1 MARIR
6 NLKPEFWT
14 DGNIVQLSFA
24 ARLFYQGTWN
34 FALCDRG
41 HLPDDPMELKLKI
54 LPADDVDP
62 AALVAE
68 LIKFGR
74 LVRETAPDGRRYLRI
89 ARLADHNKVDPRWS
103 PRCPYC
109 AAESVSSDETR
120 QSSPKLP
127 DTPVSHTE
135 PPRNSPQEGKGR
147 EGKVREGKKDTSS
160 ELAPRA
166 PDTTPDRPEI
176 ERLCTHLADLVE
188 ANGSKRPAVTQ
199 KWRDAVR
206 LMLDRDK
213 RTEEQIRGAID
224 WCQADEFWRRNVMSM
239 PKLREQYDRLRLQ
252 AGTQRV
258 RAAPKPS
265 TTDQRV
271 AQAQA
276 AAGNGQVRTL
286 AQIFERT
293 GHRPHTIPGEIA

>member
-62 AALVAE
+62 AALVEE
-68 LIKFGR
+68 LVTFGR
-74 LVRETAPDGRRYLRI
+74 LVRGSAPDGRRYLRI

-109 AAESVSSDETR
+109 AAESVSSGESR
-120 QSSPKLP
+120 PASPKLP
-127 DTPVSHTE
+127 DTPVSHTV

-147 EGKVREGKKDTSS
+147 EGKGKKNNNTS
-160 ELAPRA
+160 AKPPRDETPR
-166 PDTTPDRPEI
+166 PDV
-176 ERLCTHLADLVE
+176 ERICDHLADRIA
-188 ANGSKRPAVTQ
+188 ANGSKRPAVT
-199 KWRDAVR
+199 KAWRDAAR
-206 LMLDRDK
+206 LMLDRDG
-213 RTEEQIRGAID
+213 RTEEQILAAID
-224 WCQADEFWRRNVMSM
+224 WCQGHEFWRSNILGL
-239 PKLREQYDRLRLQ
+239 PKLRDKYDQLRLQ
-252 AGTQRV
+252 ATRSSPGASVVPIDRRQQATNELFD
-258 RAAPKPS
+258 RAMERARARDAQEAP
-265 TTDQRV
+265 R
-271 AQAQA
+271 
-276 AAGNGQVRTL
+276 
-286 AQIFERT
+286 
-293 GHRPHTIPGEIA
+293 

>member
-62 AALVAE
+62 AALVEE
-68 LIKFGR
+68 LVTFGR
-74 LVRETAPDGRRYLRI
+74 LVRGTAPDGRRYLRI

-109 AAESVSSDETR
+109 AAESGSSSESR
-120 QSSPKLP
+120 PASPKLP
-127 DTPVSHTE
+127 DTPASHTE

-147 EGKVREGKKDTSS
+147 EGKVGEGKKDISP
-160 ELAPRA
+160 ELAPRD
-166 PDTTPDRPEI
+166 PDLSQSDRPEI
-176 ERLCTHLADLVE
+176 DRICRHLADRMVE
-188 ANGSKRPAVTQ
+188 NGCKRPTITQ
-199 KWRDAVR
+199 KWRDAAR

-213 RTEEQIRGAID
+213 RTEEQIHAAID
-224 WCQADEFWRRNVMSM
+224 WCQSDSFWRGNILSL
-239 PKLREQYDRLRLQ
+239 PKLRDKYDQLSM
-252 AGTQRV
+252 
-258 RAAPKPS
+258 AARRPSNGGPRPS

-276 AAGNGQVRTL
+276 GRADGQV
-286 AQIFERT
+286 ASIAEIFERS
-293 GHRPHTIPGEIA
+293 RRNKTIPGEIA